1 MLRLRSLASIA
12 VVNHCMP
19 CLMASLPRTCLA
31 AITAL
36 ALAAA
41 PVAGQAPP
49 AGPEL
54 GLVEGD
60 AQALLRPDLTGQLEA
75 YSFETFTRQAASVPW
90 ELAGLTA
97 FGAVLGFKTWDWGS
111 SSEFKFHPEGW
122 FGDKTGSGGMDK
134 LGHAFSTYVVTDLLT
149 DRIIA
154 NGGGSGAA
162 ITAGLL
168 SMGLMTAVEI
178 VDGFSAD
185 HGFAREDMVMNA
197 LGAGFSVLRS
207 TMPGLKEKVD
217 FRLQY
222 FPSPHSSFRPL
233 SDYMGQRYLLAVK
246 LAGFETFE
254 QTPLRYFE
262 VQGGYFARGFSK
274 QEKLLNLDRD
284 REFYVGVGFNF
295 GEILFGSGGPFA
307 DTRAAPYGRKVFE
320 YVQPPF
326 SAFTTDNRR

>member
-1 MLRLRSLASIA
+1 MT
-12 VVNHCMP
+12 C
-19 CLMASLPRTCLA
+19 LPRTCLA

-36 ALAAA
+36 SLAAT
-41 PVAGQAPP
+41 PVASQAPP

-54 GLVEGD
+54 SLLEPVTS
-60 AQALLRPDLTGQLEA
+60 ALLRPDLAEQLET
-75 YSFETFTRQAASVPW
+75 YSFETFTRQTSSVPW

-97 FGAVLGFKTWDWGS
+97 FGALLGFKTWDWGS
-111 SSEFKFHPEGW
+111 SKEFKFHPEGW

-134 LGHAFSTYVVTDLLT
+134 LGHAFSTYLVTELLT
-149 DRIIA
+149 DRIVA
-154 NGGGSGAA
+154 NGGGESGAA

-168 SMGLMTAVEI
+168 SMGLMTAVEV
-178 VDGFSAD
+178 VDGFAVD

-207 TMPGLKEKVD
+207 TIPGLKEKVD

-222 FPSPHSSFRPL
+222 FPSPDSSFRPL

-246 LAGFETFE
+246 LAGFETLE
-254 QTPLRYFE
+254 QTPLRHFE
-262 VQGGYFARGFSK
+262 LQGGYFARGFSK
-274 QEKLLNLDRD
+274 REKLLNLDRD
-284 REFYVGVGFNF
+284 RDLYVGIGFNF

-307 DTRAAPYGRKVFE
+307 GTRAAPYGRKVFE

-326 SAFTTDNRR
+326 SAFTTNNRR